1 MSNPAVVIL
10 TDPARCQLAEAET
23 LVQALLQVQQL
34 NEAGVPASQ
43 TFCDHPAAA
52 MEFIEAYS
60 KAYPAL
66 QLETSDLPLPQ
77 HLHSMVADGRLSPLR
92 PVEAVETAKPEQS
105 GQLYPLYV
113 LSLGAPEALI
123 QALQHNS
130 LAKSSIRVLEIAP
143 IEHANAEPVS
153 VAEAVA
159 AAPLARSSWLPESSR
174 VPERGDEDAPGT
186 GSLTENQ
193 VELSN
198 VEDDLDRIQ
207 IDSVRDRQPHDR
219 NDQVHY
225 APAFITTTAGP
236 EPSASSL
243 SWQSTAEATAS
254 SSGIPEPEGQPAGPA
269 APPPEPVS
277 DTHLALTTEL
287 SDTSVAQSDVPP
299 VVAESPSEDSAEA
312 PEEPAQNDME
322 PSEPPSSDSGKQEPT
337 TGPDASTRSAPE
349 SAQTASDVDDAA
361 AASPSEPPSSDSGEQ
376 ELTTSPDASTRS
388 APESAQTASDVDD
401 AAAASPSEPPSSDS
415 GEQELTTS
423 PDASTRSAPESAQ
436 TESDVDDAAAASS
449 SSPEGDDESSLAGH
463 TCVFALLGED
473 VLYQPTGSF
482 SGNDDLAYALPTS
495 DAAEPDPFTALF
507 DFSATA
513 EVIDLD
519 AMYRDLWE
527 SADGRAALEGFD
539 CILMRAPNSARA
551 DPNDAPAAYS
561 GCERSVEQRTPEP
574 DEDEAATNPLTTVH
588 DADV

>member
-349 SAQTASDVDDAA
+349 SAQT
-361 AASPSEPPSSDSGEQ
+361 
-376 ELTTSPDASTRS
+376 
-388 APESAQTASDVDD
+388 
-401 AAAASPSEPPSSDS
+401 
-415 GEQELTTS
+415 
-423 PDASTRSAPESAQ
+423 
-436 TESDVDDAAAASS
+436 ESDVDDAAAASS

-539 CILMRAPNSARA
+539 CILMRAPNSVRA

-561 GCERSVEQRTPEP
+561 RCEGSVEQRTPEP

>member
-1 MSNPAVVIL
+1 MSTPAVVIL
-10 TDPARCQLAEAET
+10 TDPAQCQLAEAET

-34 NEAGVPASQ
+34 NKAGVPASQ
-43 TFCDHPAAA
+43 AFCDHPAAA
-52 MEFIEAYS
+52 MEFIDAYS

-66 QLETSDLPLPQ
+66 QLQTSDLPLPQ
-77 HLHSMVADGRLSPLR
+77 QLYSMVADGRLSPLR
-92 PVEAVETAKPEQS
+92 PAEAVETAKPEQP

-123 QALQHNS
+123 QALQHNN

-143 IEHANAEPVS
+143 IEQSSAEPVS
-153 VAEAVA
+153 VADAVA
-159 AAPLARSSWLPESSR
+159 AAPLARSSWVPESSSALDDGGASGTE
-174 VPERGDEDAPGT
+174 PAADE
-186 GSLTENQ
+186 S
-193 VELSN
+193 VELTSI
-198 VEDDLDRIQ
+198 EIDLDWIQ
-207 IDSVRDRQPHDR
+207 VDPVRHRKAHDQRETVHDKAAWAVMEKSVGGPDPSLSDVGAQTMAE
-219 NDQVHY
+219 V
-225 APAFITTTAGP
+225 PASTIGVL
-236 EPSASSL
+236 EPS
-243 SWQSTAEATAS
+243 T
-254 SSGIPEPEGQPAGPA
+254 PP
-269 APPPEPVS
+269 APPATLASEPVAEIPPAS
-277 DTHLALTTEL
+277 PTDV

-401 AAAASPSEPPSSDS
+401 AAAAS
-415 GEQELTTS
+415 
-423 PDASTRSAPESAQ
+423 
-436 TESDVDDAAAASS
+436 S

-473 VLYQPTGSF
+473 VLYPPTGSF

-519 AMYRDLWE
+519 AMYRHLSE
-527 SADGRAALEGFD
+527 PAAEGCAALKDFD
-539 CILMRAPNSARA
+539 FILLRAPNSARA

-561 GCERSVEQRTPEP
+561 GCEGSVDQCTPEP